1 MCSYRNIFEANV
13 TRLIEDIH
21 IETWKACNV
30 ELSSKTKVENHI
42 ASVYKT
48 IKFSDTHKCRI
59 CSHIFD
65 DMNRLNTHMN
75 IVHDTAPSALP
86 KIGQIVGILKIT
98 EGRRQDAGGR
108 RQ

>member
-1 MCSYRNIFEANV
+1 MYSYRNIFEAND

-30 ELSSKTKVENHI
+30 ELSSKIKVKMCI

-48 IKFSDTHKCRI
+48 IKMSDTYKCRI

-65 DMNRLNTHMN
+65 YMNRLNTHMKK
-75 IVHDTAPSALP
+75 VHDTAPSAPP
-86 KIGQIVGILKIT
+86 KIGHIVCI
-98 EGRRQDAGGR
+98 
-108 RQ
+108 